1 MQVSL
6 ELIWSTIAILLTV
19 WGYAPYLIG
28 IYKGTIQPH
37 YFSWLIWGLTTCI
50 VFFAQFFEN
59 GGLGSYPTG
68 VSGILTLMAAYLSW
82 QKRSE
87 IQVLLFDWYILV
99 ATLTSLPIW
108 YLFSD
113 PMLSVIL
120 LTVMDLL
127 GFLPSFRK
135 AMVSP
140 FQESTSFYFLFFV
153 RNIISIFALTVQ
165 NVTTVF
171 FPLLVGIFCFIFV
184 VWVYF
189 FRWRS
194 KRALNEG

>member
-1 MQVSL
+1 
-6 ELIWSTIAILLTV
+6 
-19 WGYAPYLIG
+19 
-28 IYKGTIQPH
+28 
-37 YFSWLIWGLTTCI
+37 
-50 VFFAQFFEN
+50 
-59 GGLGSYPTG
+59 
-68 VSGILTLMAAYLSW
+68 MAAYLSW

-87 IQVLLFDWYILV
+87 IQVSLFDWYILV

-135 AMVSP
+135 AMGSP